1 MRFEEAL
8 ERIREGIVRP
18 LPGKEA
24 HLKMSPQP
32 VDARRFDPKIP
43 PTHRRSAVLIMLYP
57 QGKEAFFPLIKRPV
71 YAGAHSGQIAL
82 PGGKMEVTDPDII
95 FTALREAEEEVAIN
109 PEKVTVIGK
118 LSNLYIPTSNF
129 LVTPIIGFSE
139 EAPDFVPEAR
149 EVQRILPTALKSLF
163 EEPIR
168 QRTQLKIDPNLELDT
183 PFFEIDKEMVW
194 GATAM
199 ILSEFLDLLQGQED

>member
-8 ERIREGIVRP
+8 QRIKEGVEKP

-43 PTHRRSAVLIMLYP
+43 QTHRRSAVLILLYP
-57 QGKEAFFPLIKRPV
+57 QGKDAFFPLIKRPV
-71 YAGAHSGQIAL
+71 YRGAHSGQIAL
-82 PGGKMEVTDPDII
+82 PGGKMEPTDPDII
-95 FTALREAEEEVAIN
+95 YTALREAEEEVAVN
-109 PEKVTVIGK
+109 PEKVSVLGK

-129 LVTPIIGFSE
+129 LVTPILGFSE
-139 EAPDFVPEAR
+139 EIPDFIPEVR

-163 EEPIR
+163 DEPLR
-168 QRTQLKIDPNLELDT
+168 QRKQLKISPDLELDT
-183 PFFEIDKEMVW
+183 PFFEIDQEMVW

-199 ILSEFLDLLQGQED
+199 ILSELIELLLGREE

>member
-8 ERIREGIVRP
+8 QRIKDGIEKP

-24 HLKMSPQP
+24 HLKMSPLP
-32 VDARRFDPKIP
+32 VDAKRFDPKIP
-43 PTHRRSAVLIMLYP
+43 LSHRRSAVLIMLYP
-57 QGKEAFFPLIKRPV
+57 QGKDAFFPLIKRPV
-71 YAGAHSGQIAL
+71 YRGAHSGQIAL
-82 PGGKMEVTDPDII
+82 PGGKMEATDSDIV

-109 PEKVTVIGK
+109 PNKVTVLGK

-129 LVTPIIGFSE
+129 LVTPILGFSE
-139 EAPDFVPEAR
+139 EIPDFIPEVR

-163 EEPIR
+163 EEPVR
-168 QRTQLKIDPNLELDT
+168 QRTQLRISPSLELDT
-183 PFFEIDKEMVW
+183 PFFEIDQEMVW

-199 ILSEFLDLLQGQED
+199 ILSEFLELLQGKEE